1 MPFWKTFDTASLMER
16 KILPQ
21 IDFVATIS
29 TTTTLKDDVL
39 GLSKLYSVTSGSML
53 SSLHVLWVI
62 HSFFWT
68 KSIFDASQ
76 ETIKKSAYSS
86 SLLTL
91 FVKRKGGENSNC
103 FFLQVVIWDNQLI
116 PYSNKALIGAYY
128 WYTQK
133 KKYWTSRPLTEI
145 KWYLLR

>member
-91 FVKRKGGENSNC
+91 FVKRKGGEIQKSRTGKGELSNFC
-103 FFLQVVIWDNQLI
+103 LIMVVVMLLFYYGWKDNIIWLM
-116 PYSNKALIGAYY
+116 
-128 WYTQK
+128 
-133 KKYWTSRPLTEI
+133 
-145 KWYLLR
+145 